1 MSLVAARL
9 KVPAGL
15 DRLSDLAVEVL
26 DAVGGVDRA
35 AQVGGQ
41 REERGDVVSALT
53 PGVGDHRVA
62 LAPRLVERLEGL
74 LGGVGVDGAVDR
86 PASGSTLASPRRTAR
101 RPAHEALVHCAAALR
116 TAAGATRKGG
126 TGGRPCRRPRTAH
139 REAPCRPRLR
149 TRDRLTIGRSAG
161 VWRHGQVQEVP
172 PPIPCKISRSGVL
185 ALPHRPAGRHSVAAR
200 TSEDRTQTP
209 PSLTGSTNPHG

>member
-86 PASGSTLASPRRTAR
+86 PRAAHARFPQTNSAAPRAR
-101 RPAHEALVHCAAALR
+101 
-116 TAAGATRKGG
+116 GARSLCCGVTHRRGRHKKGG
-126 TGGRPCRRPRTAH
+126 TGGRPVAADPAQHTGSPLFALAYAPATGSPSADRPVFGGT
-139 REAPCRPRLR
+139 
-149 TRDRLTIGRSAG
+149 GRSRGSASNP
-161 VWRHGQVQEVP
+161 VQDLTVG
-172 PPIPCKISRSGVL
+172 RL
-185 ALPHRPAGRHSVAAR
+185 AL
-200 TSEDRTQTP
+200 TP
-209 PSLTGSTNPHG
+209 PRWQT